1 MQANVFH
8 VNKAPASDQARQWYT
23 VPVLVALVEAVAAEQ
38 TRVHRARAIASA
50 DLRLRAIVCCAGED

>member
-1 MQANVFH
+1 MHANVFY

-38 TRVHRARAIASA
+38 TRVHRARAIAFA
-50 DLRLRAIVCCAGED
+50 DLRLRAIVRCAGED